1 MHIYSLLAPASKKL
15 RGGNQDDPFDE
26 CVYIYI
32 YWASQVALVLKN
44 PPANAADDYMHN
56 GVLTSSCLRPK
67 LLITLSRSSVS
78 TEQLISLLLVGL

>member
-44 PPANAADDYMHN
+44 PPANAADARHV
-56 GVLTSSCLRPK
+56 GS
-67 LLITLSRSSVS
+67 TLGQ
-78 TEQLISLLLVGL
+78 EDPL